1 MNRDVLLVYLK
12 NIRDLEVAGYQLK
25 LRKKQSEAKCRG
37 EINTVNKQ
45 IEEGTTPHYWSN
57 PKFPV
62 VMFLFFLICAAGSAA
77 IVYILYKEIADEGI
91 AGFIKDFAKE
101 PVGCSIALI
110 GFIGLIGFTAFI
122 SPWAYFSEL
131 KEAKEHNKAEK
142 NRIAQGAALVPQ
154 QKQTIQ
160 AKLNAL
166 ATYTNGCTAELQ
178 NIGKLLRD
186 AYSLNIL
193 PSQYRNL
200 PAVYYIYDYMSTSQA
215 SLEDTLMHEHMENG
229 IQRIMNKLDVIIAQN
244 ERRILLERS
253 IEANTREAAENTQR
267 MLSKQQQ
274 MLESMERTEQNT
286 WEAAQAARIAAQYSE
301 INTFFSAATY
311 LERQR

>member
-12 NIRDLEVAGYQLK
+12 NIRDLEVAGYQLRLDK
-25 LRKKQSEAKCRG
+25 NRTEAKYRS
-37 EINTVNKQ
+37 EISAINKQ
-45 IEEGTTPHYWSN
+45 IEEETTSNYWSK
-57 PKFPV
+57 PRVPIG
-62 VMFLFFLICAAGSAA
+62 MFIASGFFAAVCLFFFCGVVSNGEIEKYPFMDSLCLIIFVVLAAVFYPWSYSDDKKETNDHNEVERKRLEQCA
-77 IVYILYKEIADEGI
+77 
-91 AGFIKDFAKE
+91 
-101 PVGCSIALI
+101 
-110 GFIGLIGFTAFI
+110 T
-122 SPWAYFSEL
+122 
-131 KEAKEHNKAEK
+131 
-142 NRIAQGAALVPQ
+142 LVPQ

-160 AKLNAL
+160 AKTNAL
-166 ATYTNGCTAELQ
+166 STYTNGCTAELQ

-229 IQRIMNKLDVIIAQN
+229 IQRIMNKLDIIIAQN

-267 MLSKQQQ
+267 MLSKQQH

-286 WEAAQAARIAAQYSE
+286 YEAAQAARIAAQYGE

-311 LERQR
+311 LEHQR